1 MLCYNFGVEFYQKK
15 KLEEVVLWFKESF
28 EMGKYQI
35 NLDVRNQVCFLELK
49 EYFKLIDDL
58 EECKILILRFRF

>member
-35 NLDVRNQVCFLELK
+35 YLDVRNQVCFLELK

-58 EECKILILRFRF
+58 EECKIFILRFRF

>member
-35 NLDVRNQVCFLELK
+35 NLDVRNQVYFLELK

-58 EECKILILRFRF
+58 EECKIFILRFRF

>member
-35 NLDVRNQVCFLELK
+35 KLDVRNQVCFLELK

-58 EECKILILRFRF
+58 EECKIFILRFRF

>member
-28 EMGKYQI
+28 EMGKYYI

-49 EYFKLIDDL
+49 EYFD
-58 EECKILILRFRF
+58 

>member
-35 NLDVRNQVCFLELK
+35 SLDVRNQVCFLELK

-58 EECKILILRFRF
+58 EECKIFILRFRF